1 MRTIS
6 RLVLAG
12 ALAGTALLAPSAQA
26 EAPDCYSKPCYQCVI
41 YPCGPGQWVEFLLG
55 DRPCDFAGVCR

>member
-26 EAPDCYSKPCYQCVI
+26 AVPDCWSKPCYQCFMS
-41 YPCGPGQWVEFLLG
+41 PCGPAEWVEYAG
-55 DRPCDFAGVCR
+55 DRACTLTGVCL